1 MNEVM
6 EKGSLGEV
14 AMSDLWHLG
23 FAEFPERFRIV
34 WSRLDERLALIR
46 EQEAFHAA
54 EVRKLDDAL
63 AGKRREIDGL
73 VLQVREGLRTEL
85 DALLRTSGEAGS
97 SRLGESA
104 LHLLTLEKLYAV
116 AFSLPIPG
124 RLGRLMLSW
133 LPHRRRREA
142 TAKEFFDR
150 CLDLASLHL
159 EAAPQPAA
167 TRPLADL
174 KSIACTRLY
183 EACRRL
189 YQDFLERH
197 VAAEL
202 PRRPEQEQILSLQ
215 SEMARIE
222 VERKRIESLFADTAA
237 ARSRL
242 RERHAAARQAVLD
255 VGREIAKGRRAAG
268 QGAPLA
274 LCATCSALMPAG
286 ASSCF
291 SCGIALRSTS
301 ELQVPFP
308 ESPVSA

>member
-1 MNEVM
+1 VNEVM

-14 AMSDLWHLG
+14 ATSDLWHLG

-54 EVRKLDDAL
+54 EVRSLDTVL

-73 VLQVREGLRTEL
+73 VLQVREGLRPEL
-85 DALLRTSGEAGS
+85 DALLHTSGEARS
-97 SRLGESA
+97 NRLGESA

-116 AFSLPIPG
+116 ACTLPIPG
-124 RLGRLMLSW
+124 RLVRLALSW
-133 LPHRRRREA
+133 LPHRRRPEA

-150 CLDLASLHL
+150 CLALTSLYL
-159 EAAPQPAA
+159 DAPQPAA
-167 TRPLADL
+167 TCPLADL
-174 KSIACTRLY
+174 KSTACTRLY

-189 YQDFLERH
+189 YQDLLEGH

-202 PRRPEQEQILSLQ
+202 PRRPEQEQILTLQ

-222 VERKRIESLFADTAA
+222 VERKQIESPFADTAA

-242 RERHAAARQAVLD
+242 RERHAAARQAVLE
-255 VGREIAKGRRAAG
+255 VGREIANGRRTAG

-291 SCGIALRSTS
+291 SCGIPLRSTS

>member
-23 FAEFPERFRIV
+23 FVEFPERFRIV
-34 WSRLDERLALIR
+34 WSRLDERFALIR

-54 EVRKLDDAL
+54 EVRRLGEAL

-73 VLQVREGLRTEL
+73 VLQVREGLRPEL
-85 DALLRTSGEAGS
+85 DALLRASGEAGS
-97 SRLGESA
+97 GRLGESA
-104 LHLLTLEKLYAV
+104 RNLLTLEKLYAV
-116 AFSLPIPG
+116 ACALPIPG
-124 RLGRLMLSW
+124 RLGELALSW
-133 LPHRRRREA
+133 LSHRRRRES

-150 CLDLASLHL
+150 CLDLASLYL
-159 EAAPQPAA
+159 EAPPPAA
-167 TRPLADL
+167 ARSLADL
-174 KSIACTRLY
+174 KSTACTRLY

-189 YQDFLERH
+189 YQDLLEGY
-197 VAAEL
+197 VATEL
-202 PRRPEQEQILSLQ
+202 PRRPEQEQILTLQ

-222 VERKRIESLFADTAA
+222 VERKQIERLFADTAA

-255 VGREIAKGRRAAG
+255 VGREIAKGRRTAG

-274 LCATCSALMPAG
+274 LCATCSTLMPAG

>member
-14 AMSDLWHLG
+14 AMPDLWHLG

-34 WSRLDERLALIR
+34 WSRLDERFALIR

-54 EVRKLDDAL
+54 EVRKLDEIL

-73 VLQVREGLRTEL
+73 VLQVREGLRPEL
-85 DALLRTSGEAGS
+85 DALLRASGEKGS

-104 LHLLTLEKLYAV
+104 LNLLALEKLYAV
-116 AFSLPIPG
+116 ACALPIPG
-124 RLGRLMLSW
+124 RFGELALSW
-133 LPHRRRREA
+133 LSHRRRREA

-150 CLDLASLHL
+150 CLDLASLSL
-159 EAAPQPAA
+159 DAPQPAA
-167 TRPLADL
+167 VRSLVDL
-174 KSIACTRLY
+174 KSTACTRLY
-183 EACRRL
+183 GACRRL
-189 YQDFLERH
+189 YQDLLERH

-202 PRRPEQEQILSLQ
+202 PSRPEQEQILTLQ

-222 VERKRIESLFADTAA
+222 VERQQIERLFADTAA

-274 LCATCSALMPAG
+274 LCATCSTLMPAG
-286 ASSCF
+286 VSSCF

-308 ESPVSA
+308 ESPVPA

>member
-6 EKGSLGEV
+6 EKGSLGEG
-14 AMSDLWHLG
+14 ATLDLWHLG
-23 FAEFPERFRIV
+23 FAELPERFRIV

-54 EVRKLDDAL
+54 EVRSLETAL

-73 VLQVREGLRTEL
+73 VLQVREGLRPDL

-104 LHLLTLEKLYAV
+104 LHLLALEKLYAV
-116 AFSLPIPG
+116 ACTLPIPG
-124 RLGRLMLSW
+124 RLGRALSW
-133 LPHRRRREA
+133 FPHRRRREA
-142 TAKEFFDR
+142 TTKEFFDR
-150 CLDLASLHL
+150 CLALASLYL
-159 EAAPQPAA
+159 DAPQPAA
-167 TRPLADL
+167 TCPLADL
-174 KSIACTRLY
+174 KSTACTRLY
-183 EACRRL
+183 DACRRL
-189 YQDFLERH
+189 YQDLLEGH

-202 PRRPEQEQILSLQ
+202 PCRPEQEQILTLQ

-222 VERKRIESLFADTAA
+222 VDRKQIESLFADTAA

-242 RERHAAARQAVLD
+242 RERYAAARQAVLE
-255 VGREIAKGRRAAG
+255 VGREIADGRRTAG

-291 SCGIALRSTS
+291 SCGIPLRSTS
-301 ELQVPFP
+301 ELRVPFP